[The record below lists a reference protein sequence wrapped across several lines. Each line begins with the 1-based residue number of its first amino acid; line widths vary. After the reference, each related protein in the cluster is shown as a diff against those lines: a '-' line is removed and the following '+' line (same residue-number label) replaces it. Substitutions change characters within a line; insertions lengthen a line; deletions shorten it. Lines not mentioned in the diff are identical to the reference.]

1 MQSFFNNYSR
11 KYRYKVKPEIN
22 VTPFVD
28 VMLVLLVIFMLTSH
42 MITSGIDVNLPASTE
57 TFSDKEDHIS
67 ISIDKKSIIYLQKSM
82 IKKEDLI
89 KKINALLK
97 EKPNL
102 QILLYGDKEVNYG
115 EVIQI
120 FSILKQASIHNV
132 ILVTEEQY

>member
-42 MITSGIDVNLPASTE
+42 MITSGIDVNLPVSTE